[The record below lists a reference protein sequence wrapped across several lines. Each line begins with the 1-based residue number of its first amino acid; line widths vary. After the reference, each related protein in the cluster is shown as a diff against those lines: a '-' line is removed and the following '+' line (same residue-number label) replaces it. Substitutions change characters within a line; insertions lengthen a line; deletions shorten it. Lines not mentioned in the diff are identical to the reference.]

1 MALLLDAGAF
11 IAVERGDPRAVAYLR
26 RARRL
31 GIPLRTTTAV
41 VAQVWR
47 SGARQARLARLA
59 NITREHSL
67 DDGAARRI
75 GLLLGQ
81 AGTADVVDG
90 SLVELAQEGDE
101 ILTSDPAD
109 MIHLARAAGK
119 RIHVT
124 RIRG

>member
-11 IAVERGDPRAVAYLR
+11 IAVERNDPRVRAHLR
-26 RARRL
+26 KAQQL
-31 GIPLRTTTAV
+31 GIPIRTTTAV
-41 VAQVWR
+41 VAQIWR
-47 SGARQARLARLA
+47 ASARGARLARLVK
-59 NITREHSL
+59 ITREHAL

-90 SLVELAQEGDE
+90 SLVELAQDGDE
-101 ILTSDPAD
+101 ILTSDPVD
-109 MIHLARAAGK
+109 MIHLARASGR

-124 RIRG
+124 PIR